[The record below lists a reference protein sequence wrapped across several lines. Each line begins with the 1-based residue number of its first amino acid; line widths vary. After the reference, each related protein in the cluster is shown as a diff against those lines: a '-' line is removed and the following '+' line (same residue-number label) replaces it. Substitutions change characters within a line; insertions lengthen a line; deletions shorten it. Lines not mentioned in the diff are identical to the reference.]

1 MELMRN
7 FHEIA
12 RLGYPSMVAVSRKSY
27 IGKAYGIE
35 DLTIAIARRRPRRSW
50 RASWA
55 QVWCAPITWRKP

>member
-1 MELMRN
+1 MRN

-35 DLTIAIARRRPRRSW
+35 DPHDRD
-50 RASWA
+50 RASA
-55 QVWCAPITWRKP
+55 AEALMAWRRCGARP